1 MLCTN
6 WISWLIVCVL
16 DYMQANDIHIIQA
29 DWYATSKESDY
40 LIVA

>member
-1 MLCTN
+1 MY
-6 WISWLIVCVL
+6 WLNKLINCVCVL